1 MLEKEIKFIYDF
13 NINVIKQLG
22 IYFTIEDI
30 KRNNIHPAIFK
41 YLSAEIDY
49 QIFEDRRN
57 LLKNSAFN
65 YSGEKINEYFSYIN
79 DEIKKTKRFFHKD
92 ISDLLLQA
100 ISFNTNLLTQP
111 KATILE
117 FIFDKNDVK
126 SISEIKQSLNYLYYY
141 QYLKQIILS
150 YFSQKK
156 LISINKNEFEKLLN
170 KIDTLGFET
179 RLNEILTIV
188 VTSMKDFFNIGISPK
203 DSIPLVVIEQY
214 LYEKHL
220 TQHLKK
226 LKEKFPGDN
235 KLRYSSEKIEDI
247 IKNITPLQSE
257 FEKNISASEVVSKQ
271 SEDENYESESKT
283 TLESFVEEND
293 EVAVELSENKV
304 EKNKFVEEDETSDF
318 EEIENVVISGDKDDL
333 IEEEINQEIHENEIS
348 SINETIENTDEE
360 ISDRK
365 LEIEDFSEEIQE
377 SLEDTETENADTI
390 TDFADDKESKTPSL
404 VNDEKPIELE
414 TSIENTNDENFE
426 DRLKLESLKEEKQTG
441 EIFNETLSEEAFIEE
456 EITEGNNNENSLEL
470 EIESSTNKIQSEI
483 LDENQSNEET
493 TEVTSE
499 QEIYSEGNE
508 AKGPSILE
516 EKISIK
522 DDSGLNHD
530 GTFAIEEGT
539 EIHRTEEIEIDTKE
553 FEKYFDKTFFDIVKN
568 CGDLNVENLYS
579 VLSVQSKPYNN
590 EEFQSI
596 INQITSYDNDYML
609 EKINL
614 VNRNTFNNN
623 DEEIVDLTNS
633 NEENVVEKKDS
644 SETPSI
650 QNETEPDT
658 DPESLA
664 IEQIEEKEISKD
676 KSSSFE
682 DLTEEEVLSIEGE
695 KFTELK
701 ISPSLEEF
709 EIDTESNIWE
719 TVNEYA
725 VEHTSKLNDELAGLT
740 MKPDIEMVT
749 DDNIINTKITDSQ
762 KDIAMKDFTINDEEE
777 ITVVQK
783 EEIPSETM
791 INPNTIIDEERED
804 NKNLVINEDE
814 ETENTILEIVEEDI
828 TNEAATE
835 EKETSIDEN
844 GKLTISQI
852 RHHEDMPRIIEVV
865 FDYDMIAFNDVCNKI
880 SECTHEDEALLII
893 DNYCKENRI
902 NPEGKEASLF
912 KSLISRIYI
921 PE

>member
-79 DEIKKTKRFFHKD
+79 DEIKKTKRFSHKD

-100 ISFNTNLLTQP
+100 ISFNTNLLTHP
-111 KATILE
+111 KATLLE
-117 FIFDKNDVK
+117 FIFDKNDIK
-126 SISEIKQSLNYLYYY
+126 SIPEIKQSLNYLYYY

-156 LISINKNEFEKLLN
+156 IISINKNEFEKLLN

-179 RLNEILTIV
+179 RLNEILTIAV
-188 VTSMKDFFNIGISPK
+188 ASMKDFFNIGISPK
-203 DSIPLVVIEQY
+203 DTIPLVAIEQY

-220 TQHLKK
+220 TPHLKK

-235 KLRYSSEKIEDI
+235 KLRYSSEKIEAI

-360 ISDRK
+360 IIDRK
-365 LEIEDFSEEIQE
+365 LEIEDFEEEIHE
-377 SLEDTETENADTI
+377 SLENTETESADTVI
-390 TDFADDKESKTPSL
+390 DFTDDKKSKTPSL
-404 VNDEKPIELE
+404 VNDEKSFELE
-414 TSIENTNDENFE
+414 TNIENTNDENFE
-426 DRLKLESLKEEKQTG
+426 DRLKLESPEEEKQTG
-441 EIFNETLSEEAFIEE
+441 EIFNETLAEEAFIEE
-456 EITEGNNNENSLEL
+456 EITEGNNKENSFEL

-493 TEVTSE
+493 TEVTSD
-499 QEIYSEGNE
+499 QENYSEGNE
-508 AKGPSILE
+508 AKESSIIE
-516 EKISIK
+516 EKISVK
-522 DDSGLNHD
+522 DDDSGLNHD
-530 GTFAIEEGT
+530 GTLAIGEGT

-553 FEKYFDKTFFDIVKN
+553 FEKYFDKTFFEIVKN

-596 INQITSYDNDYML
+596 INQINSYDNDYML

-614 VNRNTFNNN
+614 VNRNTFNN
-623 DEEIVDLTNS
+623 DEELVDLTNS

-658 DPESLA
+658 DPDNLA
-664 IEQIEEKEISKD
+664 IRQIKEKEISNAE
-676 KSSSFE
+676 SSSIE
-682 DLTEEEVLSIEGE
+682 NIVEEEVLSIEGE
-695 KFTELK
+695 SFSELK
-701 ISPSLEEF
+701 ISPSIEEF

-719 TVNEYA
+719 NVNEYA

-740 MKPDIEMVT
+740 MEPDIEMAT

-762 KDIAMKDFTINDEEE
+762 KDIAMKDFTINNEEE

-791 INPNTIIDEERED
+791 INENTIIDEERED
-804 NKNLVINEDE
+804 NKNLVINE